1 MLGRAGRVTAYGTE
15 LRADLWRWMSRA
27 LAVLDPEPGRS
38 LGRDVLEALL
48 YGVPVLARADGG
60 AAREHA
66 EAGHGGLWYRNYD
79 ELELA
84 ISRLDTDG
92 IGATLGRQG
101 RDYALR
107 EYGDPEGFQKRVVEA
122 SFG

>member
-1 MLGRAGRVTAYGTE
+1 M
-15 LRADLWRWMSRA
+15 
-27 LAVLDPEPGRS
+27 LDPEPERS

-66 EAGHGGLWYRNYD
+66 EAGNGGLWYP
-79 ELELA
+79 ELRRA
-84 ISRLDTDG
+84 RAGDQPGWPPTGSGPI
-92 IGATLGRQG
+92 LGSQG

-107 EYGDPEGFQKRVVEA
+107 EYGDPEGFRKRVVEA
-122 SFG
+122 ALG